1 MKAPVLVLNTN
12 TKREHGRKAQLG
24 NINAAKSVA
33 DIIRTTL
40 GPQSMLKMILDPM
53 GGIVMTN
60 DGNTILRE
68 IDVSHPAAK
77 SMIELSRT
85 QDEEVGDGTTSVIIL
100 AGELLAVAE
109 PFLQRCIHPRI
120 IVSAYLKVLDK
131 TLEIMDEIAVPLD
144 VKNKEET
151 LNVVRTCLGTKFVS
165 RYGDLVCNMA
175 YDAVKTVT
183 VKRDGRPPEINIK
196 EYAKVEK
203 IPGGMLEDCQV
214 LNGILINKDI
224 TMVGGKMRR
233 RIENP
238 RIILLDCGLEYKK
251 AESQTNIEVT
261 KEEDW
266 NAILKMEEE
275 QVEALCNEIIKHK
288 PDLVMTEKGVSDLAQ
303 HYLAKAGISVLR
315 RLRKTDNNRVARA
328 VGAMIANEPSELTED
343 HIGKDCGLFE
353 IRKIG
358 DDYFS
363 YLVECKNPSAC
374 TILLRGGSKDVLNE
388 IERNLKD
395 GMGVVRS
402 LFFDPRI
409 VPGGGATEMAIGRG
423 LIEESKKIEDIM
435 QLPYQSV
442 AEALE
447 VIPRTLIENCGGNS
461 IRALTELRAKHAEG
475 TENGHWG
482 IEGKKGVLADMKK
495 ENIWD
500 TYLTKSQTI
509 KTSIEAAT
517 MLLRIDDI
525 VSGLSNP
532 DNK

>member
-1 MKAPVLVLNTN
+1 MKAPVLVLNTE

-24 NINAAKSVA
+24 NIAAAKAVA

-40 GPQSMLKMILDPM
+40 GPRSMLKMILDPM

-100 AGELLAVAE
+100 SGELLSVAE
-109 PFLQRCIHPRI
+109 PFIQRNIHPRI
-120 IVSAYLKVLDK
+120 IVGAYMKVMDK
-131 TLEIMDEIAVPLD
+131 SLEIMNEVARPLD
-144 VKNKEET
+144 LNNVEQT
-151 LNVVRTCLGTKFVS
+151 LNVVRTCLGTKFCA
-165 RYGDLVCNMA
+165 RYGDLVCRMA
-175 YDAVKTVT
+175 YDAVKIVT
-183 VKRDGRPPEINIK
+183 IKRDGRDPDINIK

-203 IPGGMLEDCQV
+203 IPGGMLEDSKV
-214 LNGILINKDI
+214 LNGLLINKDV
-224 TMVGGKMRR
+224 THAGMRR

-251 AESQTNIEVT
+251 AESQTNLEVKKESDWNT
-261 KEEDW
+261 ILQMEEDF
-266 NAILKMEEE
+266 
-275 QVEALCNEIIKHK
+275 VEALCKDIIKHK

-303 HYLAKAGISVLR
+303 HYLSKAGISVLR

-328 VGAMIANEPSELTED
+328 TGATITNTPSEITEAD
-343 HIGKDCGLFE
+343 VGTNCGLFE
-353 IRKIG
+353 IKKIG
-358 DDYFS
+358 DEYFT
-363 YLVECKNPSAC
+363 YLVDCKDATAC
-374 TILLRGGSKDVLNE
+374 SILLRGGSKDVLNE

-402 LFFDPRI
+402 LFYDPRI
-409 VPGGGATEMAIGRG
+409 VPGGGATEMAIGYG
-423 LIEESKKIEDIM
+423 LMQESKTISDMI
-435 QLPYQSV
+435 QLPYQAV

-461 IRALTELRAKHAEG
+461 IRALTALRAKHAEG
-475 TENGHWG
+475 PENRHWG
-482 IEGKKGVLADMKK
+482 IEGTQGKMADMV
-495 ENIWD
+495 EANIWD
-500 TYLTKSQTI
+500 TFLTKSQTI
-509 KTSIEAAT
+509 KTAIEAAT

-525 VSGLSNP
+525 VSGLHNP
-532 DNK
+532 ANK